1 MKQNKVYSLLG
12 IAMRGRNI
20 VSGEFATES
29 AVKDGSAALV
39 IVADDASDNTKKL
52 FSNKCSFY
60 EVPYVV
66 YGTKEEL
73 GHAMGKDLRSSL
85 AITDYGMAQAVMR
98 QLEETEKLGGSK
110 HGEN

>member
-1 MKQNKVYSLLG
+1 MNQGKIYSLLG

-39 IVADDASDNTKKL
+39 IVAEDASDNTKKL
-52 FSNKCSFY
+52 FSNKCTFY
-60 EVPYVV
+60 EVPYYI

-85 AITDYGMAQAVMR
+85 AIVDGGIARAVTE
-98 QLEETEKLGGSK
+98 QLEESGKLGGSK